1 MGKLA
6 ITKAKTVVTVNTY
19 SRACSRARNSPTK
32 YSLKVV
38 VHAALGPREAMW
50 CGGGDEMWG
59 VSGQGS
65 LEDEWGWR
73 GQTEQLEHLFSFW
86 FPIGLSFIL
95 IVTDLFGNEGS
106 IRKLD
111 FYFFYNTDNIILHR
125 EEEKKRAI
133 YCTYLGQ
140 LIVQVSLDKH
150 RLCDLLFITAWWL
163 LTYIFS
169 MHESPGNQIRSVSNY
184 RVNGVKCQYGWPTK
198 HTVDIAL
205 SWISVWGICPH
216 SDSGHKICPFSN
228 ETLIWTLPKYFGEH
242 IIWIGLS
249 VRARLCHR
257 LFFQLRT
264 IELIVLVQGRRMT
277 RSVPHRSGQH
287 LLTSHSKLYVAP

>member
-1 MGKLA
+1 MIWSIRIKYIIIAVFYLYLLYSNCSRSENVHVLEDKAISVGKLA

-19 SRACSRARNSPTK
+19 SRVCSRACNSPTK

-111 FYFFYNTDNIILHR
+111 FYFFYNTGNIILHR
-125 EEEKKRAI
+125 EEESYILYIFRPIDSAGKSWQAQI
-133 YCTYLGQ
+133 MWLVIHYSMMATYL
-140 LIVQVSLDKH
+140 H
-150 RLCDLLFITAWWL
+150 F
-163 LTYIFS
+163 
-169 MHESPGNQIRSVSNY
+169 
-184 RVNGVKCQYGWPTK
+184 
-198 HTVDIAL
+198 
-205 SWISVWGICPH
+205 
-216 SDSGHKICPFSN
+216 
-228 ETLIWTLPKYFGEH
+228 
-242 IIWIGLS
+242 
-249 VRARLCHR
+249 
-257 LFFQLRT
+257 
-264 IELIVLVQGRRMT
+264 
-277 RSVPHRSGQH
+277 
-287 LLTSHSKLYVAP
+287 